1 MIGYLFMLKWG
12 NRNGFTRG
20 IIFFMLMMGVSCSND
35 VIVKSVGQRLPA
47 AEVIFFRFFFSLIV
61 LLPCLF
67 KYGVEVLRTSHL
79 LNNVVR
85 GAFGVISFY
94 LYTYSLVALKIVEVV
109 TILWTIPL
117 FTLVFAFFILRE
129 RVTLQ
134 RWIATLIGFVGLLA
148 ISLFGSD
155 CSLDL
160 KLIYIIPIASSML
173 FAAQDVLIKEI
184 VAKENRITML
194 LYFAMVCTALTF
206 VPALC
211 VWETPTP
218 RETMLLVLSGVFA
231 NLIQYFLFKAFEA
244 TDLSAL
250 APFRYMEF
258 LFSALFG
265 FIFFTEIPGMNVIIG
280 AIVLIPSTLYLSY
293 TESKRKS

>member
-1 MIGYLFMLKWG
+1 MVRWQD
-12 NRNGFTRG
+12 RSSFTRG
-20 IIFFMLMMGVSCSND
+20 VIFFMLMTVVSCSND
-35 VIVKSVGQRLPA
+35 VIVKSIGQRLPA
-47 AEVIFFRFFFSLIV
+47 AEVIFFRFFFSWAV
-61 LLPCLF
+61 LLPCLL
-67 KYGVEVLRTSHL
+67 KCGIRILRTAHPF
-79 LNNVVR
+79 NNVVR
-85 GAFGVISFY
+85 GAFGAVSFY

-173 FAAQDVLIKEI
+173 FAAQDVMIKGI
-184 VAKENRITML
+184 VAEENRITML
-194 LYFAMVCTALTF
+194 LYFATVCTALTF

-218 RETMLLVLSGVFA
+218 RETVLLVLSGVFA

-265 FIFFTEIPGMNVIIG
+265 FIFFAEIPGMNVIIG

-293 TESKRKS
+293 TESRQKP